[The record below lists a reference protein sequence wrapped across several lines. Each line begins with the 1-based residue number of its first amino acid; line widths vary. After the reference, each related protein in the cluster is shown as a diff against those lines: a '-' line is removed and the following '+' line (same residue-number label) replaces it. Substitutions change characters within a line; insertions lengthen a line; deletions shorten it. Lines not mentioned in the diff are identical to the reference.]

1 MLAYQST
8 QQVSL
13 LGGGVSIVIY
23 IVIFVFVHI
32 PSLTILYIVN
42 VSTVSLFQRN
52 IAYHALPVSG
62 PLDGPLFVEALSSW
76 FGDWQQMHKLPFKFS
91 TVQ

>member
-13 LGGGVSIVIY
+13 LGGGASIVIY

-42 VSTVSLFQRN
+42 VSTVSLLQMD
-52 IAYHALPVSG
+52 IA
-62 PLDGPLFVEALSSW
+62 F
-76 FGDWQQMHKLPFKFS
+76 FMHSLLQVHLMHIS
-91 TVQ
+91 L

>member
-13 LGGGVSIVIY
+13 LGGGASIVIY

-42 VSTVSLFQRN
+42 VSTVSLLQMD
-52 IAYHALPVSG
+52 IAVLMQS
-62 PLDGPLFVEALSSW
+62 LL
-76 FGDWQQMHKLPFKFS
+76 Q
-91 TVQ
+91 VQLMSISCRSL

>member
-13 LGGGVSIVIY
+13 LGGGASIVIY

-42 VSTVSLFQRN
+42 VSTVSLLQMD
-52 IAYHALPVSG
+52 IA
-62 PLDGPLFVEALSSW
+62 F
-76 FGDWQQMHKLPFKFS
+76 MHSLLQVHLMHIS
-91 TVQ
+91 L

>member
-13 LGGGVSIVIY
+13 LGGGASIVIY

-42 VSTVSLFQRN
+42 VSTVSLFQRD
-52 IAYHALPVSG
+52 IAFFMHFLLQVHLTYLP
-62 PLDGPLFVEALSSW
+62 P
-76 FGDWQQMHKLPFKFS
+76 
-91 TVQ
+91 

>member
-13 LGGGVSIVIY
+13 LGGGASIVIY

-32 PSLTILYIVN
+32 PSLTILFIVN
-42 VSTVSLFQRN
+42 VSTVSLLQMD
-52 IAYHALPVSG
+52 IAVLMQS
-62 PLDGPLFVEALSSW
+62 LL
-76 FGDWQQMHKLPFKFS
+76 Q
-91 TVQ
+91 VQLMSISCRSL

>member
-13 LGGGVSIVIY
+13 LGGGASIVIY

-42 VSTVSLFQRN
+42 VSTVSLLQMD
-52 IAYHALPVSG
+52 IAV
-62 PLDGPLFVEALSSW
+62 F
-76 FGDWQQMHKLPFKFS
+76 MHSLLQVHLMHIS
-91 TVQ
+91 L

>member
-13 LGGGVSIVIY
+13 LGGGASIVIY

-42 VSTVSLFQRN
+42 VSTVSLLQMDIAFMHSLLQVHLN
-52 IAYHALPVSG
+52 ITYQ
-62 PLDGPLFVEALSSW
+62 ELSP
-76 FGDWQQMHKLPFKFS
+76 GRANRKDLL
-91 TVQ
+91 TC

>member
-13 LGGGVSIVIY
+13 LGGGASIVIY

-62 PLDGPLFVEALSSW
+62 PLENVNHFIPSG
-76 FGDWQQMHKLPFKFS
+76 LPRCFPH
-91 TVQ
+91 VQSPQRRL

>member
-13 LGGGVSIVIY
+13 LGGGASIVIY

-32 PSLTILYIVN
+32 PSLTILFIVN
-42 VSTVSLFQRN
+42 VSTVSLLQMD
-52 IAYHALPVSG
+52 IA
-62 PLDGPLFVEALSSW
+62 F
-76 FGDWQQMHKLPFKFS
+76 FMHSLLQVHLMHIS
-91 TVQ
+91 L